1 MPELVRFAR
10 HGNVAVITVENPPVN
25 ALSPG
30 VPEGI
35 HASLERAH
43 HDPEVKAIVLIGAG
57 RTFIA
62 GADIREFGKA
72 SAEQMRETL
81 VHCLRTMEDSAKPV
95 IIAIHGTAF
104 GGGLETAMAGHY
116 RVLAPS
122 AQVGQPEVKLGLIP
136 GAGGTQRLPRLAGF
150 VKAVEMCAFGA
161 PIGAEDAVVSG
172 IADRMIEG
180 DLLTGAIAFARGVA
194 GRPAPKTRERNE
206 KLKDADPA
214 IFAAAREKARKTRR
228 SQTAPL
234 AAIDAVEA
242 ASRLSFDEG
251 MRLESERFE
260 ECRRSTQSKALI
272 HAFFGERTVAKIP
285 DIPSDVAPLALERA
299 AIIGAGTMGGGIAM
313 AFADAGI
320 PVLIK
325 ERDQQALDRGMNA
338 IRKNYAGSVK
348 SGRLSQAAVD
358 QRLALITPQL
368 TFGGFEQADL
378 IIEAVFEDLAVKK
391 QVFAEI
397 DRIAK
402 PACVLATN
410 TSALDIDQI
419 AAVTERPQMV
429 VGLHFFSPANIM
441 RLIEIVRGN
450 VTGNEVLATAMA
462 LAKKLGKIGVLAR
475 NSPGFIGNR
484 MIAVYGREAQFLV
497 EEGASVEDVNQ
508 ALFDFGMAMGPLAML
523 DMAGLD
529 VLWQVQRQAEE
540 LQPGARRPL
549 VLEHLYRTGHLG
561 QKSGQG
567 WSKYDENRKPSADP
581 EVAAL
586 IERTAHEAGI
596 ERRPI
601 AREEIVDRCILAL
614 VNEGARILEEGV
626 ALRAVDIDIVYLN
639 GYGFPPW
646 RGGPMFYADTLGL
659 KNVLARIEEFE
670 KQHGSKLWAP
680 APLLKRLADA
690 GRTFQTLDEETKL
703 SK

>member
-1 MPELVRFAR
+1 MPELVRYAR
-10 HGNVAVITVENPPVN
+10 QGNVAVITIENPPVN

-35 HASLERAH
+35 HASLERAS
-43 HDPEVKAIVLIGAG
+43 HDPEVEAIVVIGGG

-62 GADIREFGKA
+62 GADIREFGKS

-81 VHCLRTMEDSAKPV
+81 LHCLRTMEDSAKPV
-95 IIAIHGTAF
+95 IVAIHGTAV

-116 RVLAPS
+116 RVIAPS

-150 VKAVEMCAFGA
+150 AKAVEMCAFGA
-161 PIGAEDAVVSG
+161 PIGAEDATASG
-172 IADRMIEG
+172 IADKIVEA
-180 DLLTGAIAFARGVA
+180 DLLNGAIAFAREAVGKA
-194 GRPAPKTRERNE
+194 APKTRERNE

-228 SQTAPL
+228 GQTAPL

-242 ASRLSFDEG
+242 ASKLSFDEG
-251 MRLESERFE
+251 MRWESELFE
-260 ECRRSTQSKALI
+260 NCRRSTQSKALI

-285 DIPSDVAPLALERA
+285 DIPSEVAPLTVGRA

-325 ERDQQALDRGMNA
+325 EQEQQALDRGMNA

-358 QRLALITPQL
+358 QRLALVTPQL
-368 TFGGFEQADL
+368 TFDGFDQADL
-378 IIEAVFEDLAVKK
+378 IIEAVFEEMAVKK

-419 AAVTERPQMV
+419 AAATQRPEMV

-441 RLIEIVRGN
+441 RLIEIVRGKA
-450 VTGNEVLATAMA
+450 TGKDVLATAMA

-484 MIAVYGREAQFLV
+484 MVAMYGREAQFLV

-529 VLWQVQRQAEE
+529 VLWQVQKQAQE
-540 LQPGARRPL
+540 LRPGARRPL
-549 VLEHLYRTGHLG
+549 VLEHLYKMGRLG

-586 IERTAHEAGI
+586 IERTAKQAGI
-596 ERRPI
+596 ERRPVTQN
-601 AREEIVDRCILAL
+601 EIVDRCILAL
-614 VNEGARILEEGV
+614 VNEGARILEERV

-659 KNVLARIEEFE
+659 TDVLARIEEFE
-670 KQHGSKLWAP
+670 KRHGSDLWAP

-690 GRTFQTLDEETKL
+690 GGAFQEEKTP
-703 SK
+703 